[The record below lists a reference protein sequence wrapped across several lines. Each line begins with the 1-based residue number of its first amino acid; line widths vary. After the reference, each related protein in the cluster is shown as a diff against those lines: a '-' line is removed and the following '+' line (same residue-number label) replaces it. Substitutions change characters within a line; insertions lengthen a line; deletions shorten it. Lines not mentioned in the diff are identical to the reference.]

1 MFSKNMLALEWHSF
15 FEKIWY
21 IGIHKKPKKDPLI
34 QIIAANPNDIE
45 ILHKIAI
52 NLLEQ

>member
-1 MFSKNMLALEWHSF
+1 MFSKNVSPRMTLIFRKNL
-15 FEKIWY
+15 
-21 IGIHKKPKKDPLI
+21 IHWDIKKPKKNLFI
-34 QIIAANPNDIE
+34 QIIAAIPNDIE